1 MPMFEDRPI
10 PNLSLSARNVVWVML
25 FSPFLEE
32 AAISCDVSSEDLDFL
47 VEYRLIFNDLSKVK
61 RLAICFRFV
70 CKESDQSTWWG
81 SPSEQ
86 NFKIGN
92 KKTASFRSTR
102 HLRVFSA
109 RADPRNLLNISARCV
124 NFKNLRVLAIEGNP
138 LNGISR
144 YPESLAGSRI
154 QILCLSFFGHNN
166 SFPEEK
172 LLGEFWIWD

>member
-1 MPMFEDRPI
+1 MFEDRPI

-92 KKTASFRSTR
+92 KKTASVALF
-102 HLRVFSA
+102 LR
-109 RADPRNLLNISARCV
+109 
-124 NFKNLRVLAIEGNP
+124 
-138 LNGISR
+138 
-144 YPESLAGSRI
+144 
-154 QILCLSFFGHNN
+154 CLSDLISLEIATAGKIPDLEILQESIH
-166 SFPEEK
+166 
-172 LLGEFWIWD
+172 LV